1 MPCLAFK
8 KLVSEPPQQLVMF
21 LLTPK
26 VITEDSWGVKYRA
39 LNDLFQI
46 SKQRKDTF
54 IYEVAVQM
62 IEIYNEQVRGIL
74 VLDSSNKIHPS

>member
-1 MPCLAFK
+1 MPYLAFK

-26 VITEDSWGVKYRA
+26 VITEGSWGVNYQA

-46 SKQRKDTF
+46 SKKRKDTF
-54 IYEVAVQM
+54 IYEVVVQM
-62 IEIYNEQVRGIL
+62 IEIYSEQV
-74 VLDSSNKIHPS
+74 